1 MSKKIIFTGIA
12 TALITPFKGQ
22 GIDFDKMG
30 RLIDWQ
36 IEEGI
41 DALLV
46 CGTTGECSTMSDEEH
61 KSVIEY
67 AVKRVDKRVPLIAGS
82 GSNDTAYAISLTR
95 FAADAGADASL
106 SVTPYYNKTTQK
118 GLVRHFTAIAD
129 QSSIPLIVY
138 NVPSRTG
145 TPVEPETYAE
155 LAKHEN
161 IAAIKEANSNIDK
174 IVDTMSRVR
183 KDLTLYSGNDG
194 EIVPL
199 MAVGAMGCIS
209 VLSNILPAQ
218 TREICKRFF
227 AGDIKGA
234 AELQFRY
241 RPLIDALFSEVNP
254 IPVKAAMAAMGFCE
268 PDIRMPLTEMDN
280 AKFARMIEL
289 MRAEGISV

>member
-22 GIDFDKMG
+22 AIDFDKLG

-61 KSVIEY
+61 KSVIKY
-67 AVKRVDKRVPLIAGS
+67 AVSRVNGRVPLIAGT

-95 FAADAGADASL
+95 YAGEAGADASL
-106 SVTPYYNKTTQK
+106 SVTPYYNKSTQK
-118 GLVRHFTAIAD
+118 GLVRHFSSIAD
-129 QSSIPLIVY
+129 ASAIPLIVY

-145 TPVEPETYAE
+145 TNIEPETYAE
-155 LAKHEN
+155 LAKNEK
-161 IAAIKEANSNIDK
+161 IVAIKEANSNIDK
-174 IVDTMSRVR
+174 IVDTMSRVNG
-183 KDLTLYSGNDG
+183 DLTLYSGNDG

-234 AELQFRY
+234 AALQFRY
-241 RPLIDALFSEVNP
+241 RPLIDAIFSEVNP
-254 IPVKAAMAAMGFCE
+254 IPVKAAMAVMGFCE
-268 PDIRMPLTEMDN
+268 PDIRMPLTEMDE
-280 AKFARMIEL
+280 AKFAKLKEL

>member
-1 MSKKIIFTGIA
+1 MAQKIIFTGIA
-12 TALITPFKGQ
+12 TALITPFCGR
-22 GIDFDKMG
+22 GIDFDKLG

-61 KSVIEY
+61 KSVIKY
-67 AVKRVDKRVPLIAGS
+67 SVKRVNGRVPLIAGS

-95 FAADAGADASL
+95 YAADAGADASL

-145 TPVEPETYAE
+145 TPIEPETYAE
-155 LAKHEN
+155 LAKHEM

-174 IVDTMSRVR
+174 IVDTMSRVSG
-183 KDLTLYSGNDG
+183 KLTLYSGNDG

-218 TREICKRFF
+218 TREICKKFF
-227 AGDIKGA
+227 EGDLRGA
-234 AELQFRY
+234 AALQFRY

-254 IPVKAAMAAMGFCE
+254 IPVKAAMAAMGFCR
-268 PDIRMPLTEMDN
+268 PDIRMPLTEMDE
-280 AKFARMIEL
+280 AKFSRMTDL

>member
-1 MSKKIIFTGIA
+1 MSKKIVFTGIA
-12 TALITPFKGQ
+12 TALITPFIKG
-22 GIDFDKMG
+22 GIDFDKFG

-129 QSSIPLIVY
+129 QSSIPLIIY

-145 TPVEPETYAE
+145 TPVEPQTYAE
-155 LAKHEN
+155 LAKHEK
-161 IAAIKEANSNIDK
+161 IVAIKEANSNIDK
-174 IVDTMSRVR
+174 IVDTMSRVG
-183 KDLTLYSGNDG
+183 DGLTLYSGNDG

-218 TREICKRFF
+218 TREICNRFF
-227 AGDIKGA
+227 AGDVKGA
-234 AELQFRY
+234 AKLQFRY

-254 IPVKAAMAAMGFCE
+254 IPVKAAMTALGFCE
-268 PDIRMPLTEMDN
+268 EEIRMPLTEMDDV
-280 AKFARMIEL
+280 KFTRMIEL
-289 MRAEGISV
+289 MRKEGISV

>member
-1 MSKKIIFTGIA
+1 MSKKIVFTGIA
-12 TALITPFKGQ
+12 TALITPFIKG
-22 GIDFDKMG
+22 GIDFDKLG

-61 KSVIEY
+61 KSVIKY

>member
-1 MSKKIIFTGIA
+1 MAQKIIFTGIA
-12 TALITPFKGQ
+12 TALITPFCGT
-22 GIDFDKMG
+22 GIDFDKLG

-61 KSVIEY
+61 KSVIKY
-67 AVKRVDKRVPLIAGS
+67 AVKRVNGRVPLIAGS

-95 FAADAGADASL
+95 YAADAGADASL

-145 TPVEPETYAE
+145 TPIEPETYEE
-155 LAKHEN
+155 LAKHER

-174 IVDTMSRVR
+174 IVDTMSRVSG
-183 KDLTLYSGNDG
+183 KLTLYSGNDG

-218 TREICKRFF
+218 TREICIKFF
-227 AGDIKGA
+227 EGDLRGA
-234 AELQFRY
+234 AALQFRY

-254 IPVKAAMAAMGFCE
+254 IPVKAAMAAMGFCR
-268 PDIRMPLTEMDN
+268 PDIRMPLTEMDE
-280 AKFARMIEL
+280 AKFSRMTDL

>member
-1 MSKKIIFTGIA
+1 MAQKIIFTGIA
-12 TALITPFKGQ
+12 TALITPFCGR
-22 GIDFDKMG
+22 GIDFDKLG

-61 KSVIEY
+61 KSVIKY
-67 AVKRVDKRVPLIAGS
+67 SVKRVNGRVPLIAGS

-95 FAADAGADASL
+95 YAADAGADASL

-145 TPVEPETYAE
+145 TPIEPETYAE
-155 LAKHEN
+155 LAKHEM

-174 IVDTMSRVR
+174 IVDTMSRVSG
-183 KDLTLYSGNDG
+183 KLTLYSGNDG

-218 TREICKRFF
+218 TREICKKFF
-227 AGDIKGA
+227 EGDLRGA
-234 AELQFRY
+234 AALQFRY

-254 IPVKAAMAAMGFCE
+254 IPVKAAMAAMGFCR
-268 PDIRMPLTEMDN
+268 PDIRMPLTEMDE
-280 AKFARMIEL
+280 AKFSRMIDL

>member
-22 GIDFDKMG
+22 GIDFDKFG

-46 CGTTGECSTMSDEEH
+46 CGTTGECSTMSDSEH
-61 KSVIEY
+61 RSAIEY
-67 AVKRVDKRVPLIAGS
+67 AVSRVNHRVPVIAGS
-82 GSNDTAYAISLTR
+82 GSNDTGYAISLTR
-95 FAADAGADASL
+95 FAGEAGADASL

-118 GLVRHFTAIAD
+118 GLIRHFSAIAD
-129 QSSIPLIVY
+129 ESTIPLILY

-145 TPVEPETYAE
+145 TSIEPETYAQ
-155 LAKHEN
+155 LAKHER
-161 IAAIKEANSNIDK
+161 IFAIKEANSNIDK
-174 IVDTMSRVR
+174 IVDTMSRINGN
-183 KDLTLYSGNDG
+183 LTLYSGNDG

-218 TREICKRFF
+218 TREICTRFF
-227 AGDIKGA
+227 TGDIKGA
-234 AELQFRY
+234 AALQFRY

-268 PDIRMPLTEMDN
+268 PDIRMPLTEMDEQKY
-280 AKFARMIEL
+280 AHMIKL
-289 MRAEGISV
+289 MRVEGISV

>member
-280 AKFARMIEL
+280 AKFAWMIEL

>member
-1 MSKKIIFTGIA
+1 VSKKIIFTGIA
-12 TALITPFKGQ
+12 TALITPFFAG
-22 GIDFDKMG
+22 GIDFNKLG

-268 PDIRMPLTEMDN
+268 SDIRMPLTEMDN

>member
-22 GIDFDKMG
+22 GIDFDKLG

>member
-1 MSKKIIFTGIA
+1 
-12 TALITPFKGQ
+12 
-22 GIDFDKMG
+22 
-30 RLIDWQ
+30 
-36 IEEGI
+36 
-41 DALLV
+41 
-46 CGTTGECSTMSDEEH
+46 MSDEEH

-129 QSSIPLIVY
+129 QSSIPLIIY

-145 TPVEPETYAE
+145 TPVEPQTYAE
-155 LAKHEN
+155 LAKHEK
-161 IAAIKEANSNIDK
+161 IVAIKEANSNIDK
-174 IVDTMSRVR
+174 IVDTMSRVG
-183 KDLTLYSGNDG
+183 DGLTLYSGNDG

-218 TREICKRFF
+218 TREICNRFF
-227 AGDIKGA
+227 AGDVKGA
-234 AELQFRY
+234 AKLQFRY

-254 IPVKAAMAAMGFCE
+254 IPVKAAMAALGFCE
-268 PDIRMPLTEMDN
+268 EEIRMPLTEMDDV
-280 AKFARMIEL
+280 KFTRMIEL
-289 MRAEGISV
+289 MRKEGISV

>member
-1 MSKKIIFTGIA
+1 MSKKIVFTGIA
-12 TALITPFKGQ
+12 TALITPFSKGSV
-22 GIDFDKMG
+22 DFDKLG

-46 CGTTGECSTMSDEEH
+46 CGTTGECSTMSDGEH

-67 AVKRVDKRVPLIAGS
+67 AVRRVDKRVPLIAGS

-129 QSSIPLIVY
+129 QSSIPLIIY

-155 LAKHEN
+155 LAKHER
-161 IAAIKEANSNIDK
+161 IVAIKEANSNIDK

-268 PDIRMPLTEMDN
+268 ADIRMPLTEMDDV
-280 AKFARMIEL
+280 KFNRMIEL
-289 MRAEGISV
+289 MRKEGISV

>member
-22 GIDFDKMG
+22 GIDFDKLG

-46 CGTTGECSTMSDEEH
+46 CGTTGECSTMSDDEH
-61 KSVIEY
+61 RSVIEY
-67 AVKRVDKRVPLIAGS
+67 AVGRVNGRVPLIAGS

-95 FAADAGADASL
+95 FAGEAGADASL

-118 GLVRHFTAIAD
+118 GLVRHFGAIAD
-129 QSSIPLIVY
+129 ASSIPLIVY

-145 TPVEPETYAE
+145 TAIEPETYAE
-155 LAKHEN
+155 LAKHER
-161 IAAIKEANSNIDK
+161 IVAIKEANSNIDK
-174 IVDTMSRVR
+174 IVDTMSRLNGG
-183 KDLTLYSGNDG
+183 LTLYSGNDG

-218 TREICKRFF
+218 TREICRKFF

-234 AELQFRY
+234 ASLQFRY

>member
-12 TALITPFKGQ
+12 TALITPFFTG
-22 GIDFDKMG
+22 GIDFNKLG